1 MTAENDT
8 VLIKVE
14 LLHIN
19 LKLKFLLQISPISKL
34 FNVFLSNFDQGT
46 FFALTIT
53 LEDNYN
59 FFLPSLWS
67 MTIVHWYAQFIL
79 DLFVDPQQFV
89 DYCPWEVEL
98 KLKPNFGLLG
108 GEKDNQRCASRK
120 NCESICHG
128 GKSNH
133 QIK

>member
-46 FFALTIT
+46 FFCTKYNTIIRFRRR
-53 LEDNYN
+53 LE
-59 FFLPSLWS
+59 FLPTLPMKYDHCAWIC
-67 MTIVHWYAQFIL
+67 TI
-79 DLFVDPQQFV
+79 
-89 DYCPWEVEL
+89 L
-98 KLKPNFGLLG
+98 KLVDIPVLFTAERRLK
-108 GEKDNQRCASRK
+108 
-120 NCESICHG
+120 
-128 GKSNH
+128 KSAG
-133 QIK
+133 ISTF